1 MDRYDVKIHHI
12 LLVLICAIFSLS
24 SVKATK
30 RCAALL
36 TQEQEPQKQETFKKR
51 AIENGPT
58 ILLPLLEHNPL
69 DSWPNIYH
77 QITQDPTEL
86 STDPAL
92 QAKVLTYFFHGFS
105 DIPSLTLASLMPDL
119 RKQAAH
125 NAQALWLVII
135 AEKTKPQGQINPNTI
150 PLIKALLKRKDSD
163 SLLVLGECYHNGWG
177 PKKNARTGF
186 KYFEL
191 AAQQGDAI
199 AQCRLGYAY
208 WYGEGVSQNYPSAI
222 KLLYD
227 SASQGCARAQYK
239 LGNACFY
246 GKGIEQDHEK
256 AFRWYQDAAKQ
267 GYSIAYHDL
276 GLAYFH
282 GYGTAKD
289 HRAAFWYAL
298 CAEKAALDLSRS
310 LDFIKLLY
318 KPILTHSTVED
329 IKFTYSCSL
338 DPLQI
343 ARCSAHLAELNRTPH
358 RNLNGDQD
366 TVSPTTLPFVLRTNL
381 KALYE
386 HQSALEKFLKTTFP
400 NALSKPGLLST
411 NLTFGREIGGT
422 TLNNPFVQYFV
433 IKGQKYLCLGED
445 NINLTQG
452 IFTLFI
458 QTESLIATTLH
469 DLNAGKVKR
478 HSSSPTPE
486 QEREILKQEL
496 FDQKLNDTLVNLRT
510 LMNQTK
516 GFIEETIENS
526 TPYRNLVLEKEYGIC
541 FENP

>member
-1 MDRYDVKIHHI
+1 MDRYDVKIHHL

-36 TQEQEPQKQETFKKR
+36 TQEQEPQRQETFKKR
-51 AIENGPT
+51 AIENGFT
-58 ILLPLLEHNPL
+58 IPLPLLEHNPI

-86 STDPAL
+86 STNPAL
-92 QAKVLTYFFHGFS
+92 QAKALTYFSHGFS
-105 DIPSLTLASLMPDL
+105 DIPSFKLASLMPDL

-125 NAQALWLVII
+125 NAQALRLVII
-135 AEKTKPQGQINPNTI
+135 AEIESTGQINLNTI

-177 PKKNARTGF
+177 PTKNEYRGF

-246 GKGIEQDHEK
+246 GKGVEQDHEK
-256 AFRWYQDAAKQ
+256 AFRWYQEAAKQ
-267 GYSIAYHDL
+267 GYNIAYHDL

-282 GYGTAKD
+282 GYGAAKD

-298 CAEKAALDLSRS
+298 RAEKAALDLSRS

-318 KPILTHSTVED
+318 KPVLTRSTVED

-343 ARCSAHLAELNRTPH
+343 ARCSAHLAELNRTSY
-358 RNLNGDQD
+358 RTLNGDQD
-366 TVSPTTLPFVLRTNL
+366 TVSPATLPFVLRANL

-386 HQSALEKFLKTTFP
+386 HQSVLEKFLRTTFP
-400 NALSKPGLLST
+400 NALSKPGLLIT
-411 NLTFGREIGGT
+411 NLTFGREIDGT

-445 NINLTQG
+445 NINLTQD
-452 IFTLFI
+452 IFALFT

-478 HSSSPTPE
+478 HFSSPTPE

-496 FDQKLNDTLVNLRT
+496 FDQKLNDTLVNVHT
-510 LMNQTK
+510 LMNQVK

-526 TPYRNLVLEKEYGIC
+526 TPYRNLVLETEYGIC
-541 FENP
+541 FENS